1 MRPNAVKKL
10 LKAGQPAVGT
20 WLSLG
25 SITAA
30 RFMARAGFNWLTV
43 DIEHSLVDW
52 ETAAHIFG
60 SVADADCVALARVP
74 ANRHDHI
81 KRVLDNGAMGVVV
94 PMVNSRKE
102 AEDAVA
108 AMLYPP
114 TGNRSVGG
122 SVHPRNFGATANEY
136 YAHANEEL
144 LVVLQC
150 EHIAAVENADA
161 IFSVPGIDAI
171 FVGPNDLAQSMRSKD
186 NKPPSAPATKEAMD
200 HILKTCKKHGVAPGL
215 HTGSA
220 DEANARIEEG
230 WQFIAITSE
239 LKMMLNGAAAEVQK
253 LPTATK
259 KVEMAKY

>member
-1 MRPNAVKKL
+1 MRPNPVKRL

-30 RFMARAGFNWLTV
+30 RFMAHAGFNWLTT
-43 DIEHSLVDW
+43 DMEHSLVDW
-52 ETAAHIFG
+52 ETATHMFATI
-60 SVADADCVALARVP
+60 ADAGCTALARVP

-81 KRVLDNGAMGVVV
+81 KRVLDNGAHGVVV
-94 PMVNSRKE
+94 PMVNSRQE

-114 TGNRSVGG
+114 YGNRSVGG
-122 SVHPRNFGATANEY
+122 SAHALNFGTTPSDY
-136 YAHANEEL
+136 YANVNNEL

-150 EHIAAVENADA
+150 EHIQSVENADK

-186 NKPPSAPATKEAMD
+186 NKPPSAHAIKEAMD
-200 HILKTCKKHGVAPGL
+200 HILATCKKYGVAPGL

-220 DEANARIEEG
+220 DEANARIKEG

-239 LKMMLNGAAAEVQK
+239 LKMMLNGAALEVQK
-253 LPTATK
+253 LPTAGK